1 MTDSTESETRRWWSR
16 SWVWVAAVVVVVAL
30 ALLAWRLS
38 ASAES
43 SATPGDSA
51 TTPTSS
57 PAAEPGPTKTTTDA
71 PDPVEALPPT
81 GVTIDE
87 FGREHLDPVPF
98 DAAPSPREGITVK
111 VDGIEAVDGQYLV
124 PGEVAGPALRV
135 TLTVSNDTDAAQS
148 LSLLV
153 VNLYYGESG
162 VPAGT
167 LTEPGGRALT
177 GEIAPHS
184 SATGV
189 YLFNTPEDQ
198 RQIVRVEVDLE
209 TQARVVL
216 FEGSAP

>member
-1 MTDSTESETRRWWSR
+1 MDSAESADRKWWSR
-16 SWVWVAAVVVVVAL
+16 SWVWAVAVVVVVAL

-38 ASAES
+38 ASSVS
-43 SATPGDSA
+43 SASPSDSA
-51 TTPTSS
+51 TTSASS
-57 PAAEPGPTKTTTDA
+57 PAPEPSTATSDA
-71 PDPVEALPPT
+71 ADPVEALPPS

-111 VDGIEAVDGQYLV
+111 LDGIEAVDGQYLV

-153 VNLYYGESG
+153 VNLYYGEAG

-167 LTEPGGRALT
+167 LTNPGGKVLT
-177 GEIAPHS
+177 GEIPPHS

-198 RQIVRVEVDLE
+198 RKIVRVEVDLE
-209 TQARVVL
+209 AQARVVL